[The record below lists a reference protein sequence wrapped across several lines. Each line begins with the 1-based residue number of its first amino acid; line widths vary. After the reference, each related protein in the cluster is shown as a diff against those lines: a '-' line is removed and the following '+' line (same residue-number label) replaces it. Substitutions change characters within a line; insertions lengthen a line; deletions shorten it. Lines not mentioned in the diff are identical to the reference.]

1 MNASRVY
8 LNQKILT
15 QIVVAA
21 RYRGSEK
28 YIQTILEVQLNKD
41 YIFSESEKLG
51 KEDALDGY
59 DDDVSLSVLQLQQWD
74 SGGRC

>member
-1 MNASRVY
+1 M
-8 LNQKILT
+8 
-15 QIVVAA
+15 VAA

-41 YIFSESEKLG
+41 CIFSESEKLGLG

-59 DDDVSLSVLQLQQWD
+59 DDDVSLSVLQL
-74 SGGRC
+74 

>member
-1 MNASRVY
+1 M
-8 LNQKILT
+8 
-15 QIVVAA
+15 VAA

-41 YIFSESEKLG
+41 CIFSESEKLGLG